1 MTKPA
6 RISYWVVI
14 GMFFLVGWLHLGTPL
29 LAALFSFFILEKFHW
44 IKGKWLA
51 VSVFAVVVL
60 GIAYGTG
67 HFIKQAAGALPAV
80 AERAIPS
87 IIGYAEKNN
96 VELPFTDWQS
106 LKESALNAVKE
117 QRENLDTFARFAN
130 NAARQLVFLVI
141 GIVVAVS
148 IFLNNKLDLDHGT
161 HAIRDNLYSMACE
174 ELRARFRSLYHSFAT
189 VMGAQLIISTINTAL
204 TSIFVLCVT
213 LPHGPVVIGVTFLC
227 GMLPVIGNLL
237 SNAIIVAI
245 AFTVSPQMALVAL
258 AFLVVIHKLEYFLN
272 SKIIGDRIRNPIWI
286 TLLGLILGEKL
297 MGVPGMIL
305 APVILNYIKVE
316 ASKIEVAAADSALA
330 VVSVTDRPDAPD
342 KNVAAG

>member
-6 RISYWVVI
+6 RISYWLII
-14 GMFFLVGWLHLGTPL
+14 GMFVLVGWLHLGTPL
-29 LAALFSFFILEKFHW
+29 LAAFFSFFILEKLHW

-51 VSVFAVVVL
+51 VLVFSLAVL
-60 GIAYGTG
+60 GISYGTA

-96 VELPFTDWQS
+96 VELPFTDWKS
-106 LKESALNAVKE
+106 LKETALHAVKE

-130 NAARQLVFLVI
+130 NAARQLAFLII

-148 IFLNNKLDLDHGT
+148 VFLNNKLDLDHGT
-161 HAIRDNLYSMACE
+161 HAIRDNLYSMTCE
-174 ELRARFRSLYHSFAT
+174 ELRARFRSLYNSFAT
-189 VMGAQLIISTINTAL
+189 VMGAQLIISLINTAL
-204 TSIFVLCVT
+204 TSIFVLSVN

-237 SNAIIVAI
+237 SNFIIVAI
-245 AFTVSPQMALVAL
+245 AFTVSPQMALIAL
-258 AFLVVIHKLEYFLN
+258 AFLVIVHKLEYFLN
-272 SKIIGDRIRNPIWI
+272 SKIIGDRIRNPIWV

-297 MGVPGMIL
+297 MGIPGMIL

-316 ASKIEVAAADSALA
+316 SSKIEVQPANSAIA
-330 VVSVTDRPDAPD
+330 VVSVTVPPDAPD